1 MNEATTGDPDGQ
13 PVVSGGSTD
22 AVDRIIAAW
31 SRERPDLPVHSMEV
45 WSRVT
50 RLSRRLD
57 RARSRACAVAGLEIW
72 EFDVLAAL
80 RRSGT
85 PYQLSPGALL
95 AELEVTS
102 GTMTNRVT
110 RLTQRGWVRRLPN
123 PKDGRGVIVELC
135 EQGRRRVDWALE
147 ELLAS
152 EGRLLE
158 TMTPDQIDELGQ
170 LLKTVLTRQEKLDQ
184 DCG

>member
-1 MNEATTGDPDGQ
+1 MCIR
-13 PVVSGGSTD
+13 
-22 AVDRIIAAW
+22 DR
-31 SRERPDLPVHSMEV
+31 
-45 WSRVT
+45 
-50 RLSRRLD
+50 
-57 RARSRACAVAGLEIW
+57 
-72 EFDVLAAL
+72 
-80 RRSGT
+80 
-85 PYQLSPGALL
+85 
-95 AELEVTS
+95 
-102 GTMTNRVT
+102 
-110 RLTQRGWVRRLPN
+110 
-123 PKDGRGVIVELC
+123 C